1 MILSGQ
7 KSSLQ
12 NALNKF
18 FGVIGELFK
27 VPTDSAYCQAKQKV
41 QPEVFEHLTE
51 KLVAD
56 FYSLYGADEEVK
68 LWHGHRLVGGDGT
81 RLNLPDTAELRA
93 RFGVH
98 RNQHAGNQNDHVQA
112 TAVVL
117 HDLLNDLGLRS
128 VLGAAH
134 ASEKSL
140 LFEAWSSLHKGD
152 VVVLDRNYASYA
164 IIALAKQDG
173 QEVVIRCP
181 RQSFGVVNSFWLSNE
196 RERMVL
202 LKVGQSAKTKRFV
215 ADNGLPT
222 EVAVRLLK
230 FRLATGETE
239 VLLTTLCDEQ
249 KYKKKEFFKVY
260 GWRWND
266 ETYFDRIKNI
276 FEIERFSGQS
286 ETSIKQDF
294 HGVIFLANLESVLTR
309 DVETKMQAA
318 AAERENEQMPQV
330 NHAISYVALVGRVAV
345 LLGDDKKTSEE
356 TLKELKH
363 LFWTNPTRQRKG
375 RKYAR
380 KKTTHAQKLRYQ
392 RYSKRIIA

>member
-1 MILSGQ
+1 MILSGK

-56 FYSLYGADEEVK
+56 FYSLYGADEEVQ
-68 LWHGHRLVGGDGT
+68 LWHGHRLIGGDGT

-98 RNQHAGNQNDHVQA
+98 RNQHLGNQNDHVQA

-128 VLGAAH
+128 VLGTAH

-152 VVVLDRNYASYA
+152 VLVLDRNYASYT

-202 LKVGQSAKTKRFV
+202 LKVGQSAKTKKFV
-215 ADNGLPT
+215 ADNGLAA

-276 FEIERFSGQS
+276 FEIERFSGHS

-330 NHAISYVALVGRVAV
+330 NHAISYVALVGRVAL

-375 RKYAR
+375 RKYTR